1 MLRLAPN
8 NPLDLAT
15 LASLLTDRA
24 ELALVW
30 PDAVYPFDPTQ
41 WRSTLTAGA
50 RNQSYFVMF
59 DSEIIG
65 HAALLE
71 TEEANVMSVSYL
83 FIRADHRN
91 RGHGRQLMTLLEH
104 EATKIPGITALR
116 LRVRTY
122 NPRAA
127 HVYEASGFVV
137 TEQEGTLRIMRKR
150 LPAGQRSDR

>member
-1 MLRLAPN
+1 MLTLALN
-8 NPLDLAT
+8 NPLDLRR
-15 LASLLTDRA
+15 LASLLTDQV

-30 PDAVYPFDPTQ
+30 PDARHPVDHEQ
-41 WRSTLTAGA
+41 WRATVTSHPGN
-50 RNQSYFVMF
+50 RSYFVR
-59 DSEIIG
+59 DNDDVIG

-71 TEEANVMSVSYL
+71 TVEPGVRSVSYV

-91 RGHGRQLMTLLEH
+91 RGHGRPLVALLED
-104 EATKIPGITALR
+104 EAMRMPGITALR

-137 TEQEGTLRIMRKR
+137 TEQEGTLQIMRKR
-150 LPAGQRSDR
+150 LPKSAG

>member
-1 MLRLAPN
+1 MRSLASN

-15 LASLLTDRA
+15 LGSLLTDRA

-30 PDAVYPFDPTQ
+30 PDAVYPFNPEQ

-50 RNQSYFVMF
+50 RNRSYFVMC
-59 DSEIIG
+59 DGEIIG

-71 TEEANVMSVSYL
+71 TEELDVLSVSYL

-91 RGHGRQLMTLLEH
+91 RGHGRQLMSLLERK
-104 EATKIPGITALR
+104 AMKVPGITSLR
-116 LRVRTY
+116 LRVRTF

-150 LPAGQRSDR
+150 LPAGQRSDP

>member
-1 MLRLAPN
+1 M
-8 NPLDLAT
+8 
-15 LASLLTDRA
+15 LTDKV

-30 PDAVYPFDPTQ
+30 PDAWHPFDHEQ
-41 WRSTLTAGA
+41 WRATLTSHPGN
-50 RNQSYFVMF
+50 RSYFVR
-59 DSEIIG
+59 DNADVIG

-71 TEEANVMSVSYL
+71 TVEPGVLSVSYL

-91 RGHGRQLMTLLEH
+91 RGHGRRLIALLED
-104 EATKIPGITALR
+104 EAMRMPGITALR

-137 TEQEGTLRIMRKR
+137 TEQEGTLQIMRKR
-150 LPAGQRSDR
+150 LPKSAG